1 MVDGD
6 DDEEFPPIL
15 TRVALMVIIYLML
28 MIFVYLM
35 MMFILYLMLLIFI
48 VYLMPGAI
56 KRSMH
61 CLVNMCEQDI
71 SIDFCRVRGPHA
83 LMHSPSHT
91 NIMPLSANDR
101 QCTNNIRKSFEL
113 TFHFSKPVCPY

>member
-6 DDEEFPPIL
+6 DDEEFPQKL

-28 MIFVYLM
+28 MFSVYLLL
-35 MMFILYLMLLIFI
+35 MFILYLMLMFI
-48 VYLMPGAI
+48 VYLMLGAI
-56 KRSMH
+56 KWATL

-83 LMHSPSHT
+83 LHALT
-91 NIMPLSANDR
+91 LSYKYNAALS
-101 QCTNNIRKSFEL
+101 Q
-113 TFHFSKPVCPY
+113 